1 MYLLEVWQNSQ
12 KKLSLTFIDYNDASK
27 VESLIDF
34 ESMDVWT
41 QIVDLFNKDDVNNLI
56 KESLT

>member
-1 MYLLEVWQNSQ
+1 MYVLEVWQSSQ
-12 KKLSLTFIDYNDASK
+12 KKLSLTFVDYNDASK

-34 ESMDVWT
+34 EGMDVWT

-56 KESLT
+56 KDSLA